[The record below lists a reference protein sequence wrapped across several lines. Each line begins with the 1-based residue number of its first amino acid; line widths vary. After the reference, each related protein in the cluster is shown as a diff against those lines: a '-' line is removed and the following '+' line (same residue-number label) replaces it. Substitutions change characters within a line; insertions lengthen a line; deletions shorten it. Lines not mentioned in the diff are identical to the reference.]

1 MDNLEELKMPV
12 GRDKGVLFVLLDA
25 YRWDYI
31 NPEDSP
37 TIYKL
42 AQTSVYVKK
51 LVSSSGFTQRSAI
64 FTGADS
70 KTHGNYTMYI
80 RDPKTSPFKLL
91 RPFTFI
97 LKRIKPGGFLYK
109 VSRKFINQL
118 PKIFTE
124 WAPPGRIPSEI
135 LHHISVVE
143 DMTPID
149 QEGTLPLRTLFDEYR
164 AAGIDYKYYMAPV
177 SGHDE
182 PTMHAALDEIRAGGQ
197 VFFVQFSDTDGLVHR
212 DGVDSKTRHDAVKS
226 VDERV
231 RKLKEAMEERFEN
244 PWVVIC
250 GDHGMVDCTEY
261 VDVWGM
267 IEKKAKEHKL
277 VHGKDYLMFLDSTL
291 ARFWFFKPKARQV
304 LVPYLKENLTE
315 GGEWITQEYREARKI
330 PYNPEWYGEMIWK
343 ADVRTGIFPDYFH
356 GQDDKYIG
364 MHGFDSTDDSQKGIA
379 VIANEGMDQCVEI
392 EEGAL
397 ESLCATMC
405 DLNELPTPESATG
418 KTFIP
423 NHE

>member
-1 MDNLEELKMPV
+1 MDNFKESKLPV

-25 YRWDYI
+25 FRWDYI

-37 TIYKL
+37 TIHKL
-42 AQTSVYVKK
+42 TQKSVYVKK
-51 LVSSSGFTQRSAI
+51 IVSSSGFTQRSAI
-64 FTGADS
+64 FMGADS
-70 KTHGNYTMYI
+70 KTHGNYAMYI

-91 RPFTFI
+91 WPFTPI
-97 LKRIKPGGFLYK
+97 LRLIKPGTFVYR
-109 VSRKFINQL
+109 VVRKFINQL

-149 QEGTLPLRTLFDEYR
+149 QEGTLPLRTVFDEYR
-164 AAGIDYKYYMAPV
+164 EAGIEYKYYMAPV

-212 DGVDSKTRHDAVKS
+212 DGVESETRHMAVKS

-231 RKLKEAMEERFEN
+231 RKLKEAMEERFES
-244 PWVVIC
+244 PWIVIC

-261 VDVWGM
+261 VDIWGM
-267 IEKKAKEHKL
+267 VEKEAKKHKL
-277 VHGKDYLMFLDSTL
+277 VHGRDYLMFFDSTI
-291 ARFWFFKPKARQV
+291 ARFWFFKPQAREI
-304 LVPYLKENLTE
+304 LEYFLKENLTE
-315 GGEWITQEYREARKI
+315 KGEWITEEYREARKI
-330 PYNPEWYGEMIWK
+330 PYKPEWYGEMIWK
-343 ADVRTGIFPDYFH
+343 SDVRVGIFPDYFH
-356 GQDDKYIG
+356 GADDRYIG
-364 MHGFDSTDDSQKGIA
+364 MHGFDSTDDSQKGVA
-379 VIANEGMDQCVEI
+379 VFANEEIDRQIVI
-392 EEGAL
+392 EEGSL
-397 ESLCATMC
+397 ESFCASLC
-405 DLNELPTPESATG
+405 DLNEIPTPETATE

-423 NHE
+423 KHE